1 MENHEERKD
10 AVVEQFQNFGNYWG
24 LIALIIHKMDVGSGW
39 ARWAIAY
46 PGFDSFKEVQA
57 GDCRS

>member
-1 MENHEERKD
+1 
-10 AVVEQFQNFGNYWG
+10 
-24 LIALIIHKMDVGSGW
+24 MDVGSEW